1 MEIKD
6 RVKALRKENH
16 LTQEDMANL
25 LGISPGGYSALETG
39 RNAFDIDK
47 LAIMAER
54 FHVSIEYLA
63 HGTKKDTSLVDEVSK
78 LLSGLSREELL
89 EIRRYIK
96 YVRWSRKNDKEVI

>member
-1 MEIKD
+1 MEVKD
-6 RVKALRKENH
+6 RVKALGKENH

-39 RNAFDIDK
+39 RNSFDIDK

-63 HGTKKDTSLVDEVSK
+63 HGTKKDTSLVVSK
-78 LLSGLSREELL
+78 LLSGLPREELL

-96 YVRWSRKNDKEVI
+96 YVRWTREND